1 MKKYTKYSKRIR
13 VTFAGTAIGV
23 MMVMAAAFPWFS
35 NHSDNGQLY
44 TVSLN
49 GKQIGVCE
57 DIDEI
62 KELYIEARTEL
73 ENASDENVY
82 IDGELTFEE
91 DNSLFGKADSDE
103 IIKNSMYVELKNS
116 TVDTKKQAYVLDIEG
131 LTITLETKEDVIK
144 LLKAA
149 QAKYDEDN
157 QFDVILYNDK
167 DSRFEKITY
176 DIIKADVLRQ
186 YPDDVMAA
194 IDSENEQEQITEDQ
208 IFSEED
214 HIKNIEFVQ
223 DINITETYVPSSD
236 IMKLD
241 DAINII
247 TKEKE
252 TNETYEVQTGDTLY
266 GIAIQ
271 YELTLDELLT
281 MNPDYTEEDYIR
293 IGDLINVMV
302 PKPELSVV
310 VTEQKTYEE
319 DYDLPEEYVYN
330 DSMYNTYSYVIN
342 EGSKGHRVVVADVE
356 YKDGVEQNVTILA
369 EKVTVE
375 PTARVVEVGTLTP
388 PTYIVPVSTGR
399 ISSYYGWRWGRMH
412 WGLDYAC
419 STGTSVM
426 ASSGGVVVEAGW
438 NGSFGYT
445 VLISHPD
452 GKQTRYAHLSRIY
465 VTYGQSVKQ
474 GQVIAASGNTGNS
487 TGPHLHFEIVVN
499 GVRSNPADYL
509 YK

>member
-1 MKKYTKYSKRIR
+1 MKKYTKYSKRMR
-13 VTFAGTAIGV
+13 VTFAGTA
-23 MMVMAAAFPWFS
+23 MCAMFAMAAAFPWFGS
-35 NHSDNGQLY
+35 QNDNDQLY
-44 TVSLN
+44 TVMLN
-49 GKQIGVCE
+49 GKQVAVCE
-57 DIDEI
+57 NIDDV
-62 KELYIEARTEL
+62 KQLYIEARTDIEK
-73 ENASDENVY
+73 NSDENVY
-82 IDGELTFEE
+82 IDGELSFAENDT
-91 DNSLFGKADSDE
+91 LFGKADSDE
-103 IIKNSMYVELKNS
+103 IIKNSLYVELKNS
-116 TVDTKKQAYVLDIEG
+116 TVETKKQAYVLDIEG
-131 LTITLETKEDVIK
+131 LTITLESKDDVIE

-149 QAKYDEDN
+149 QAKYDTDN
-157 QFDVILYNDK
+157 AFDVILYNNK
-167 DSRFEKITY
+167 DSRFEKISY
-176 DIIKADVLRQ
+176 DIIKADVLNQ

-194 IDSENEQEQITEDQ
+194 IDYENTPVEITEDQ
-208 IFSEED
+208 IFNQTD

-223 DINITETYVPSSD
+223 DINITETYVPASH
-236 IMKLD
+236 IMDLD
-241 DAINII
+241 EAINIV

-252 TNETYEVQTGDTLY
+252 TNETYEVQSGDTLF
-266 GIAIQ
+266 GIALE
-271 YELTLDELLT
+271 YDLTLDELLA
-281 MNPDYTEEDYIR
+281 MNPDYTENDYIR
-293 IGDLINVMV
+293 IGDLLNVMV
-302 PKPELSVV
+302 PKPELSVI

-319 DYDLPEEYVYN
+319 DYDLPIEYVYN
-330 DSMYNTYSYVIN
+330 DSMYNTYSCVIN
-342 EGSKGHRVVVADVE
+342 EGSSGHRVVVADVE
-356 YKDGVEQNVTILA
+356 YKDGVEQSTTILA
-369 EKVTVE
+369 EKVTVQ

-388 PTYIVPVSTGR
+388 PTYILPVSTGR

-412 WGLDYAC
+412 WGIDYVC

-465 VTYGQSVKQ
+465 VSYGQSVQQ